1 MKKISELLNKLGPG
15 LMYAGAAVG
24 VSHLVQST
32 KAGAQFGLQ
41 LIVAVILIHIIKYP
55 FFEYG
60 PRYTAATGRNILHG
74 YKAVGKWAVWT
85 YVIMTIATMFI
96 IQAVITLVTSALAVK
111 IFELDGKYMGTLN
124 ICILL
129 FSTALLALNRITLL
143 DKAMKFIIL
152 TLTAATICAVLL
164 SVGDIP
170 QSFQSFSNPFDFD
183 KPLHIAFLV
192 GFLGW
197 MPAPF
202 DVSVWHSIWSED
214 KYKAEN
220 KTPCL
225 KSSLIDFRIGYIG
238 TACLAICFLALG
250 AFFMYGSGEKF
261 SPKGAVFAGQFISLY
276 ESALGPWAKYIIG
289 VAAMTTMFSTTITCL
304 DAFPRSLR
312 VGFEVLSEKEYCEKK
327 RKNVYLACLITTTIG
342 SILVLSF
349 WLSNMGTM
357 VKVATA
363 IAFLIAPVIAILNY
377 LTIHHEDIPAEAS
390 PSKFNTNLARLSIV
404 LLISFSLYYAQS
416 LIPRETAQSPNK
428 VASSE
433 K

>member
-1 MKKISELLNKLGPG
+1 MKNISEFLNKLGPG

-41 LIVAVILIHIIKYP
+41 LIIAVILIHIIKYP

-74 YKAVGKWAVWT
+74 YKAVGKWAVWV

-111 IFELDGKYMGTLN
+111 IFNLDPKLMGTLN
-124 ICILL
+124 IIILL
-129 FSTALLALNRITLL
+129 VSTGLLALNRITLL
-143 DKAMKFIIL
+143 DKAMKFIII
-152 TLTAATICAVLL
+152 TLTVATICAVVL
-164 SVGDIP
+164 SLGDIP
-170 QSFQSFSNPFDFD
+170 QSFQNFSNPFNFD
-183 KPLHIAFLV
+183 NTLHVAFLV

-225 KSSLIDFRIGYIG
+225 KSSLTDFRIGYIG
-238 TACLAICFLALG
+238 TAGLAICFLTLG
-250 AFFMYGSGEKF
+250 AFFMYGSGEQF
-261 SPKGAVFAGQFISLY
+261 SPKGAAFAGQFISLY
-276 ESALGPWAKYIIG
+276 ESSLGSWAKYIIG

-312 VGFEVLSEKEYCEKK
+312 VGFEVLSEKEFCEKK
-327 RKNVYLACLITTTIG
+327 RKNVYLTCLGITTLG

-363 IAFLIAPVIAILNY
+363 IAFIIAPVIAILNY
-377 LTIHHEDIPAEAS
+377 LTIHHDDVPSEAK
-390 PSKFNTNLARLSIV
+390 PCKINRTLARISIV
-404 LLISFSLYYAQS
+404 LLVAFSLYYGQS
-416 LIPRETAQSPNK
+416 LIFKEKAKPQNK
-428 VASSE
+428 VAITE